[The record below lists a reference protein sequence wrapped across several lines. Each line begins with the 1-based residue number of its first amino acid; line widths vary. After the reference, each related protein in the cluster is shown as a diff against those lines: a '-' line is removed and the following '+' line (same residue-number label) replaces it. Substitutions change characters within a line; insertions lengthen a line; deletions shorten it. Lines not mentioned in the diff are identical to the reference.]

1 MNCTGLCFNKSLTF
15 QKWKTPSSKSSSEH
29 ILIKTKDNPIYSKPT
44 NEGVKYS
51 SYDRVIRRRRN
62 VDTCCTK

>member
-1 MNCTGLCFNKSLTF
+1 MSCSGLCFNKVLAF
-15 QKWKTPSSKSSSEH
+15 EKWKTPSRKSCSEY
-29 ILIKTKDNPIYSKPT
+29 ILSITKDNAVYSKPT

-62 VDTCCTK
+62 VDKCCK